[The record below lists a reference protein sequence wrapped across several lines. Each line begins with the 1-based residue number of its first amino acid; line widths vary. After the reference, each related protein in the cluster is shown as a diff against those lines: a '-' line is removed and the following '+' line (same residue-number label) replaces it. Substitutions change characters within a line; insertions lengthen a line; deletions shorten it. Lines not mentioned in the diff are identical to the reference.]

1 MKRHNFKKLQIWNE
15 SMLLINEVHAITSQ
29 LPDFEKFGLRSQ
41 LNRCAVSIASNI
53 AEGISKSST
62 KHFINLLEHS
72 LGSAFELET

>member
-1 MKRHNFKKLQIWNE
+1 
-15 SMLLINEVHAITSQ
+15 MLLINEVHAITSQ